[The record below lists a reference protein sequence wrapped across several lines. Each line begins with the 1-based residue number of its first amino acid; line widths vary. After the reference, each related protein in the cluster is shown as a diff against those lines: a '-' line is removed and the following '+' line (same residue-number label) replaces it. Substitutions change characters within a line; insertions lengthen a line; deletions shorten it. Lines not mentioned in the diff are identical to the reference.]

1 LKRFERKRR
10 PTTPYGTKRAMPEYE
25 DLRRI
30 ATAKKIP
37 LKVLYD
43 EMLRSFKK

>member
-1 LKRFERKRR
+1 
-10 PTTPYGTKRAMPEYE
+10 MPEYE

-30 ATAKKIP
+30 AAAKKIP

-43 EMLRSFKK
+43 EMLRSLKGQTS